1 MFGNSLNRKEQI
13 AKAAVDVFFEK
24 GFKETSLQDIAIK
37 SKISKAGIY
46 HYFKSKSD
54 ILAHLLLG
62 FTEKALRRLFDA
74 IQEAQNQHLSPKQ
87 VLTVLIETY
96 TKNMMNNRKISLIIL
111 RERHQ
116 LTSKHK
122 KELLD
127 KERLVFQ
134 TVRDQ
139 LRQVPDI
146 NKNFNINIIAFQ
158 IISMIHWMGYW
169 FDSKGPLSEGEV
181 LDQMLETIFSGIL
194 EQQA

>member
-1 MFGNSLNRKEQI
+1 MFGTNLDRKEQI

-37 SKISKAGIY
+37 AKISKAGIY

-54 ILAHLLLG
+54 ILSYLLLG
-62 FTEKALRRLFDA
+62 FTDKALQVLGDA
-74 IQEAQNQHLSPKQ
+74 INEAQEQQLPQHQ
-87 VLTVLIETY
+87 VLIVLIETY
-96 TKNMMNNRKISLIIL
+96 AKNMMRNRKISLIIL
-111 RERHQ
+111 RDRHQ

-122 KELLD
+122 NELLS

-146 NKNFNINIIAFQ
+146 NKNYNINIIAFQ

-169 FDSKGPLSEGEV
+169 FDPKGPLSEGQV
-181 LDQMLETIFSGIL
+181 LDQMVGTIFHGIL
-194 EQQA
+194 D